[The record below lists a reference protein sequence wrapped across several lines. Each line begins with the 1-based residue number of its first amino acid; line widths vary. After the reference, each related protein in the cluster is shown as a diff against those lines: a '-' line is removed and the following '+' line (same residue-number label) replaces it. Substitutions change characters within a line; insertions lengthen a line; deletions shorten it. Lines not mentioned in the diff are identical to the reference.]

1 MKSILKP
8 CLIVLSLSFFC
19 INIHSQTQ
27 EKNKMIT
34 KEKFGVTPSGETIYL
49 YTLVNSSSTKVRITN
64 YGAIV
69 QSLFVADRNK
79 KFADIV
85 LGFDS
90 LEQYIKPN
98 PYFGAIVGRYCNRL
112 NKAKF
117 TLDGITYQLSPNEGQ
132 NQLHGGFEGF
142 NKRIWKAEEIKSKLG
157 PALKLTYHSADLE
170 EGYPGNLKVS
180 VIYTLTN
187 ENELR
192 IDYKAVTD
200 KPTILNLT
208 NHSYFNLSGSFE
220 NKILNE
226 TLWIDADKFTPAN
239 NESIPTGKLEEVA
252 NTPLDFRKP
261 FIIGDRID
269 NDYVQL
275 NYAKGYDQNW
285 VLNNYNGSVHKAASV
300 YDSASGRF
308 MEIFTDQPGI
318 QFYTGNFLDGT
329 LKGKNGIPCGQR
341 TALCLETQ
349 HFPDSPNHENFPST
363 VLRPDDVYTQTTIY
377 RFSTK

>member
-1 MKSILKP
+1 
-8 CLIVLSLSFFC
+8 
-19 INIHSQTQ
+19 
-27 EKNKMIT
+27 MIT
-34 KEKFGVTPSGETIYL
+34 KEKFGVAPSGETIYL
-49 YTLVNSSSTKVRITN
+49 YTLVNSYGTKVRITN
-64 YGAIV
+64 YGAIL

-98 PYFGAIVGRYCNRL
+98 PYFGAIVGRYGNRI

-117 TLDGITYQLSPNEGQ
+117 TLDGKTYQLSPNEGQ

-142 NKRIWKAEEIKSKLG
+142 NRRIWKAGEIKSKLG
-157 PALKLTYHSADLE
+157 PALKLTYHSAYLE
-170 EGYPGNLKVS
+170 EGYPGNLTVS
-180 VIYTLTN
+180 VTYTLTN

-200 KPTILNLT
+200 EPTVLNPT
-208 NHSYFNLSGSFE
+208 HHSYFNLSGSFE
-220 NKILNE
+220 NTILNE
-226 TLWIDADKFTPAN
+226 MLWIDADKYTPTN
-239 NESIPTGKLEEVA
+239 NESIPTGELEDVS
-252 NTPLDFRKP
+252 NTPMDFRKP
-261 FIIGDRID
+261 FAIGDRID
-269 NDYVQL
+269 NDFVQL
-275 NYAKGYDQNW
+275 KYAKGYDLNW

-308 MEIFTDQPGI
+308 MEVLTDQPGI

-329 LKGKNGIPCGQR
+329 LIGKSGIACRHR

-349 HFPDSPNHENFPST
+349 HFPDSPNHDNFPSA
-363 VLRPDDVYTQTTIY
+363 VLRPGEVYTQTTIY
-377 RFSTK
+377 RFSVK